1 MFVKLLTSRYNA
13 LMSAQLLTIEAYE
26 QQNNNDSKDRHTNE
40 RPVEI
45 PLSFEEALAA
55 LLKSD
60 SCKV

>member
-1 MFVKLLTSRYNA
+1 
-13 LMSAQLLTIEAYE
+13 MSAQLLTIEAYE